1 MTMEYDDG
9 QHITTLKVA
18 LGLRGKGRRAGNLP
32 PSDSLSEGLASVE
45 LSLGVMFTGIQWLF
59 AAVVLPFEKHFA
71 TLFTTLLRRF
81 M

>member
-1 MTMEYDDG
+1 MTG
-9 QHITTLKVA
+9 NISVA
-18 LGLRGKGRRAGNLP
+18 LGLQGNGRRAGILS
-32 PSDSLSEGLASVE
+32 PSDSISEGLASVE

>member
-1 MTMEYDDG
+1 MTG
-9 QHITTLKVA
+9 NISVA
-18 LGLRGKGRRAGNLP
+18 LGLRGNGCRAGILP
-32 PSDSLSEGLASVE
+32 PSDILSEGLANVE

-71 TLFTTLLRRF
+71 TLFTTLLRRL